1 MRGLITFASASVAL
15 TCCLSL
21 PAAAA
26 GAKSNTN
33 TKTQTRVADD
43 GYTKTAINL
52 SDQNFPQNFRG
63 YSCTEIVKGLK
74 SINTKKDDFESK
86 QAFEERLLNES
97 TKRLSGAITAADP
110 MVFVYDKKFSDL
122 KYDAETQSFKGRSY
136 FGKSGMLS
144 AGDGIF
150 DAVRQ
155 ETVSSSS
162 RTYTGTNGFGARIK
176 VEETVTNVCGLIFK
190 PVSKASSYSSLRVEY
205 NIPMEP
211 EKARRTADSIK
222 IAFAGALSIP
232 YLGTYA
238 QFFEPTINDPHDIKV
253 TGDAVV
259 MRLDEVL
266 VFDERTGEIFAR
278 IKPTIN

>member
-1 MRGLITFASASVAL
+1 MRGLITFATASIAL
-15 TCCLSL
+15 TCSLSL
-21 PAAAA
+21 PAVAA
-26 GAKSNTN
+26 GAKPN
-33 TKTQTRVADD
+33 TKAQTRVAED

-52 SDQNFPQNFRG
+52 SDQNLPQNFRG
-63 YSCTEIVKGLK
+63 YSCTAIVKGLK

-97 TKRLSGAITAADP
+97 TKRLSGEITAADP
-110 MVFVYDKKFSDL
+110 MVFVYEKKFSDL

-155 ETVSSSS
+155 ETISSSS
-162 RTYTGTNGFGARIK
+162 RTYTGTNSFGARIK
-176 VEETVTNVCGLIFK
+176 VEETVANVCGLIFK
-190 PVSKASSYSSLRVEY
+190 PVNKTSSYSSLRVEY

-238 QFFEPTINDPHDIKV
+238 QFFEPTINDPHDIKM